1 MIFQERTYS
10 VLVVSSAGPFHK
22 ALSEL
27 LPMTD
32 FWPVTVAKSAGEARR
47 MLLGQPRDLI
57 LINTPLPDDFGMRL
71 AMDLCGNSQ
80 SGVLLF
86 VQRESYEEICAKVT
100 PYGVLTIPK
109 PTSVQTVKQYLRVL
123 CATRERLRRLEEKQS
138 SVEEKMEEIRLV
150 NRAKWLLIEHLHM
163 TEAQAHRYLEKKS
176 MDTRLSRREVAQT
189 VIRDYESPKAAGP
202 NPKGE
207 ER

>member
-1 MIFQERTYS
+1 MKHCTRCCSRKRIALRLGILTGALIAVCGAGLLIGS
-10 VLVVSSAGPFHK
+10 VGISPADLFRALFSADRSDPVYRILVYVR
-22 ALSEL
+22 
-27 LPMTD
+27 LP
-32 FWPVTVAKSAGEARR
+32 
-47 MLLGQPRDLI
+47 
-57 LINTPLPDDFGMRL
+57 
-71 AMDLCGNSQ
+71 
-80 SGVLLF
+80 
-86 VQRESYEEICAKVT
+86 
-100 PYGVLTIPK
+100 
-109 PTSVQTVKQYLRVL
+109 RVL

-189 VIRDYESPKAAGP
+189 VIRDYESPKAVGP

>member
-1 MIFQERTYS
+1 MIFQEHPYS
-10 VLVVSSAGPFHK
+10 VLVVSSAAPFQK
-22 ALSEL
+22 ALAEL

-32 FWPVTVAKSAGEARR
+32 FWPVSTAKSAGEARR
-47 MLLGQPRDLI
+47 MLLGQPRDLV
-57 LINTPLPDDFGMRL
+57 LINAPLPDDFGMRL
-71 AMDLCGNSQ
+71 AMDLCGRSQ

-100 PYGVLTIPK
+100 PYGVVTCPK
-109 PTSVQTVKQYLRVL
+109 PTSVQTVRQYLRVL

-150 NRAKWLLIEHLHM
+150 NRAKWLLIERRHM
-163 TEAQAHRYLEKKS
+163 TEAQAHRYLEKQS

-189 VIRDYESPKAAGP
+189 VIQTYECPDQTDPGSEKP
-202 NPKGE
+202 
-207 ER
+207 